1 MRRRA
6 DADAGFTLI
15 EVLIGITLLAMLGTV
30 IASGVRLGGRAWND
44 AERQTANSDDM
55 VLVQNLFRRTILRAR
70 PAFVSDDPQDLTVF
84 FTGEAGTLSLM
95 APQPGT
101 QLSGPWVNQRFYV
114 APNGASRA
122 LFVALQREGA
132 PSAAGGIVL
141 LDHVASVRF
150 AYFGSPAPGEPA
162 TWQESWTGRSRLPD
176 LVRVA
181 ILRDTPRLSAW
192 PELVVATRVTANAGC
207 IYSALSSACRRTQ

>member
-1 MRRRA
+1 MRRHA
-6 DADAGFTLI
+6 DAEAGFTLI

-55 VLVQNLFRRTILRAR
+55 VLVQNLFRRTIVRAR
-70 PAFVSDDPQDLTVF
+70 PAFISDDPRDLTVS
-84 FTGEAGTLSLM
+84 FTGEAGTLSLI

-101 QLSGPWVNQRFYV
+101 PFGGPWVNERFYV

-122 LFVALQREGA
+122 LFVALQRDGA
-132 PSAAGGIVL
+132 PAAASGIVL
-141 LDHVASVRF
+141 LDHVATVRF
-150 AYFGSPAPGEPA
+150 AYFGSSEPGEPA
-162 TWQESWTGRSRLPD
+162 SWQESWTNRARLPD

-181 ILRDTPRLSAW
+181 VVRDTPRLSAW

-207 IYSALSSACRRTQ
+207 VFSALSSGCRRTQ